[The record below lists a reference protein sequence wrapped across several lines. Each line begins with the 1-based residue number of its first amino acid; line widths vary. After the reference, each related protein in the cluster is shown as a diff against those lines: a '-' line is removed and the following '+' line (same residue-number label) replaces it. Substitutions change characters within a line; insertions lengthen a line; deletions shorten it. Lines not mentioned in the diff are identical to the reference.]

1 MNRQEQVTA
10 EDDLLSNVLVQRGSE
25 TGTPC
30 VLTSALVMSGA
41 ACLSFCVI

>member
-10 EDDLLSNVLVQRGSE
+10 EDDLFSDVLVQRDSE

-30 VLTSALVMSGA
+30 V
-41 ACLSFCVI
+41 

>member
-10 EDDLLSNVLVQRGSE
+10 EDDLLSDVLVQRDSE

-30 VLTSALVMSGA
+30 VLKAQPRS
-41 ACLSFCVI
+41 CLAMQVPRFT